1 MAGEVSPATQD
12 ALTSLRG
19 AMDDAIKANVE
30 MQKLGIQYQ
39 EHITAVNVQLAQV
52 ATRAAKQVPQ
62 G

>member
-1 MAGEVSPATQD
+1 MAEQSAEVTAALDRLQAT
-12 ALTSLRG
+12 
-19 AMDDAIKANVE
+19 MDNAILANVE
-30 MQKLGIQYQ
+30 MQEKGIRYQ